1 MLIQLTAKIN
11 PENVVPFSLG
21 NETSSKTLSS
31 ECMSERE
38 EMIFVHLKH
47 CLSGSQSAGV
57 LFEFWVFF

>member
-31 ECMSERE
+31 ECMSEPE
-38 EMIFVHLKH
+38 KIIFVQPKH

-57 LFEFWVFF
+57 LTI